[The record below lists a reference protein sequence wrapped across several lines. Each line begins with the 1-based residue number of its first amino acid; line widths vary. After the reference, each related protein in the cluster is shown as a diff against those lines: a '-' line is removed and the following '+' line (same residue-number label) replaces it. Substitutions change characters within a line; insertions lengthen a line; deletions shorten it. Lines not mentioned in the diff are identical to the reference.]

1 MTIGI
6 VINTS
11 WNILNFRS
19 GLIKF
24 LQGLG
29 HQVIAIAPKDAYS
42 DRLRQICTY
51 VELPMDNKGSNPFSD
66 YKTYRQLKKI
76 YSEYHLEL
84 VLQYTIKPNIY
95 GSLAAQRL
103 NIPTINNVSGLGTIF
118 IRRNLTSQIAISL
131 YKKAFKKVAH
141 VFFQN
146 NDDEE
151 VFRDLGIVSDQ
162 SVSALP
168 GSGVDLE
175 KFKPEQSP
183 ANKGT
188 HFLMVARLLYDKGI
202 REFLQAADSIKKE
215 HPSCKFSICGFI
227 EPQAGLGISK
237 GELLNWQK
245 RGVIEYLGVSDN
257 MQSVYA
263 TADVVVL
270 PSYREGTPKSLLEAA
285 AMGKPIITTDVPGC
299 REVVEHEYNGILCQ
313 AKSAAS
319 LRNAILHFLA
329 FTPEKRIR
337 YGSNSRILAEEKFDE
352 KLIFSAYEKAIRKN
366 GNYRT

>member
-1 MTIGI
+1 LTIGI

-42 DRLRQICTY
+42 DQLSQLCHY
-51 VELPMDNKGSNPFSD
+51 VELPMDNKGSNPFND
-66 YKTYRQLKKI
+66 YYTYKTLKKI
-76 YSEYHLEL
+76 YSENRLDL

-118 IRRNLTSQIAISL
+118 IRSNITSKIAIRL
-131 YKKAFKKVAH
+131 YRRAFKKVAH

-146 NDDEE
+146 KDDEQ
-151 VFRDLGIVSDQ
+151 VFRDLRITTNQ
-162 SVSALP
+162 SISVLP

-175 KFKPEQSP
+175 KFKPKKSP
-183 ANKGT
+183 TTPNT

-202 REFLQAADSIKKE
+202 LEFLHAADTIKKE

-227 EPQAGLGISK
+227 EPQAGLGIPEE
-237 GELLNWQK
+237 ELINWQK
-245 RGVIEYLGVSDN
+245 RGIIEYLGVSDN
-257 MQSVYA
+257 IKIIYE

-270 PSYREGTPKSLLEAA
+270 PSYREGTPKTLLEAA

-299 REVVEHEYNGILCQ
+299 REVVDHEYNGILCQ
-313 AKSAAS
+313 PKSAIS
-319 LRNAILHFLA
+319 LSNAMEQFLA
-329 FTPEKRIR
+329 FTPEKRTL
-337 YGSNSRILAEEKFDE
+337 YGSNSRILAEERFDE
-352 KLIFSAYEKAIRKN
+352 KLVFSAYEKAINKEWK
-366 GNYRT
+366 